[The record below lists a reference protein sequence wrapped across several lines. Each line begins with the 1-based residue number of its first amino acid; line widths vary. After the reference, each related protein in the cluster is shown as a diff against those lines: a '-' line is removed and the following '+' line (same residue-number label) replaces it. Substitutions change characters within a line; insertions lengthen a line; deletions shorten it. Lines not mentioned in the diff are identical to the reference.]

1 MVRISDEKLLMEL
14 MKNSKIPFTKLAKR
28 FKVTEAAVRK
38 RVKKLEENG
47 IIQGY
52 TIKVN
57 LRKLGYK
64 IHAIIGVDTRPE
76 DMMKVLNKLKKD
88 KRIISLY
95 SSSGDHMIMLETWL
109 GNSDELAEFI
119 GRLERTRGV
128 TRVCPAIMLE
138 RIK

>member
-64 IHAIIGVDTRPE
+64 IHAIIGVDTKPE